1 MADEG
6 GGGIAG
12 IIGFVVILGLVNLL
26 SYLFDWGF
34 WLY

>member
-1 MADEG
+1 MSNE

-12 IIGFVVILGLVNLL
+12 IFGFLLLLGLVNLL
-26 SYLFDWGF
+26 SYLFNWGF